1 MSDRPELGER
11 LLAKHLSARGLS
23 IDIIDITQAF
33 VEGGDEVVF
42 IRTRN
47 QYLGASYASLFRKA
61 VNQFNAIYNALNR
74 LAWLPKFGPTFVVL
88 SSEDVVEKVDF
99 KPPWLLATAWRLG
112 LDGVVTSVEGAKSVV
127 EHRNYMRNPLSKIS
141 VVMPKPKEVRKVFA
155 VAGLDGLAGEVLR
168 YLGLK
173 YAEVSIGVFDE
184 GERVIDVD
192 PIPEL
197 DERRAELLA
206 DAALEE
212 A

>member
-1 MSDRPELGER
+1 MDG
-11 LLAKHLSARGLS
+11 S
-23 IDIIDITQAF
+23 I
-33 VEGGDEVVF
+33 F

-47 QYLGASYASLFRKA
+47 QYLGAAYASLFRKA
-61 VNQFNAIYNALNR
+61 INQSHAIYNALNR
-74 LAWLPKFGPTFVVL
+74 LTWLPKFGPPFVVL
-88 SSEDVVEKVDF
+88 SSDDAVERVDF

-112 LDGVVTSVEGAKSVV
+112 LDGIVTSVEGAKSVV

-155 VAGLDGLAGEVLR
+155 AAGIDGMAGEVLR

-173 YAEVSIGVFDE
+173 YAEVSIGVYDD
-184 GERVIDVD
+184 GERVVDVD

-197 DERRAELLA
+197 DEARAKLLA
-206 DAALEE
+206 DVALEE